1 MGGLSRSRRRQEMA
15 TTLERTSALRGLRC
29 RSCHLLQPADERYV
43 CADCYGP
50 IEPEYD
56 LASRSAQDLRDEIE
70 SGPRSLW
77 RYAALLPVAEPVW
90 HYAVGWTP
98 LHEAPRLGT
107 AIGIGRVLLKDDS
120 RNPSLSFKDRPVA
133 VAVARALELGLDT
146 LACASTG
153 NLAGAVAAAAARN
166 GLRALVFVPAT
177 TDDEKVAGAA
187 AYGATVVRVN
197 GTYDQV
203 NRLCAR
209 LADEERWGFVNF
221 TLRPYYAEGSKT
233 LLFECAEQLGWR
245 LPDHVVIPVGS
256 GALLT
261 RTATAAAQLRG
272 TGLVDQGALR
282 IHAAQ
287 PSGCAPVS
295 DAVLDGYRPV
305 RPVRDPATVA
315 RSLAIGAP
323 ADGDGSV
330 EIIRATGGSAGSVS
344 DAEVVDA
351 CALLASTEGVL
362 AEPAGGVVVAT
373 AKALA
378 ARGAFADDE
387 SVVLYITGNA
397 YKGTIE
403 PSALGPVVAADADEF
418 RAAYAD
424 VLA

>member
-1 MGGLSRSRRRQEMA
+1 MA
-15 TTLERTSALRGLRC
+15 TLIERRTTALRGLRC

-50 IEPEYD
+50 VEPEYD
-56 LASRSAQDLRDEIE
+56 VSSFDAERLRGRIE
-70 SGPRSLW
+70 QGPPSLW
-77 RYAALLPVAEPVW
+77 RYAELLPVAEPLS
-90 HYAVGWTP
+90 HYPVGWTP
-98 LHEAPRLGT
+98 LLPAPRLGR
-107 AIGIGRVLLKDDS
+107 ALGVGRLLLKDDS

-133 VAVARALELGLDT
+133 LALARALELGLDT

-166 GLRALVFVPAT
+166 GMRSFVFVPAS
-177 TDDEKVAGAA
+177 TDDSKVAGAA
-187 AYGATVVRVN
+187 AYGATVVRVRGN
-197 GTYDQV
+197 YDQV
-203 NRLCAR
+203 NRVCAR
-209 LADEERWGFVNF
+209 LADDERWGFVNF

-245 LPDHVVIPVGS
+245 LPDHVVVPVGS

-272 TGLVDQGALR
+272 TGLVEEGALR

-305 RPVRDPATVA
+305 RPVRDPVTVA

-330 EIIRATGGSAGSVS
+330 EIIRASGGSAGSVS
-344 DAEVVDA
+344 DAEVIDA
-351 CALLASTEGVL
+351 CALLARTEGVL
-362 AEPAGGVVVAT
+362 AEPAAGVVVAT

-378 ARGAFADDE
+378 ARGALAEGE
-387 SVVLYITGNA
+387 SGVLYITGNA

-403 PSALGPVVAADADEF
+403 QSALGPVVAADADEF

>member
-1 MGGLSRSRRRQEMA
+1 V
-15 TTLERTSALRGLRC
+15 
-29 RSCHLLQPADERYV
+29 LQPADERYI
-43 CADCYGP
+43 CAECYGP

-56 LASRSAQDLRDEIE
+56 LDAFDADALRHEIE
-70 SGPRSLW
+70 RGPLSLW
-77 RYAALLPVAEPVW
+77 RYAPLLPVAAPSG
-90 HYAVGWTP
+90 HFNVGWTP
-98 LHEAPRLGT
+98 LLSAPRLGA
-107 AIGIGRVLLKDDS
+107 AIGVSRLFLKDDS

-133 VAVARALELGLDT
+133 LALARALELGLDT

-166 GLRALVFVPAT
+166 GLRAVVFVPAT
-177 TDDEKVAGAA
+177 TDEDKIAGAA

-209 LADEERWGFVNF
+209 LADEEGWGFVNF
-221 TLRPYYAEGSKT
+221 NLRPYYAEGSKT
-233 LLFECAEQLGWR
+233 LLFECAEQLGWT

-261 RTATAAAQLRG
+261 RTATAAAQLVG
-272 TGLVDQGALR
+272 TGLVEEATLR

-305 RPVRDPATVA
+305 RPVRDPVTVA

-330 EIIRATGGSAGSVS
+330 EIIRASGGSAGSVG
-344 DAEVVDA
+344 DAEIVDG
-351 CALLASTEGVL
+351 CALLATTEGVL

-397 YKGTIE
+397 YKGTV
-403 PSALGPVVAADADEF
+403 PRSALAPVVAANADEF
-418 RAAYAD
+418 RAAYAE

>member
-1 MGGLSRSRRRQEMA
+1 
-15 TTLERTSALRGLRC
+15 
-29 RSCHLLQPADERYV
+29 V
-43 CADCYGP
+43 
-50 IEPEYD
+50 
-56 LASRSAQDLRDEIE
+56 
-70 SGPRSLW
+70 
-77 RYAALLPVAEPVW
+77 
-90 HYAVGWTP
+90 
-98 LHEAPRLGT
+98 
-107 AIGIGRVLLKDDS
+107 
-120 RNPSLSFKDRPVA
+120 
-133 VAVARALELGLDT
+133 
-146 LACASTG
+146 
-153 NLAGAVAAAAARN
+153 
-166 GLRALVFVPAT
+166 VFVPAT
-177 TDDEKVAGAA
+177 TDEGKIAGAA

-209 LADEERWGFVNF
+209 LADEEGWGFVNF
-221 TLRPYYAEGSKT
+221 NLRPYYAEGSKT

-245 LPDHVVIPVGS
+245 LPEHVVIPVGS

-272 TGLVDQGALR
+272 IGLVEEGSLR

-295 DAVLDGYRPV
+295 DAVLDGYRQV
-305 RPVRDPATVA
+305 RPVRDPVTVA

-351 CALLASTEGVL
+351 CALLATTEGVL

-403 PSALGPVVAADADEF
+403 QSALGPVVGADADEF
-418 RAAYAD
+418 RAAYAA